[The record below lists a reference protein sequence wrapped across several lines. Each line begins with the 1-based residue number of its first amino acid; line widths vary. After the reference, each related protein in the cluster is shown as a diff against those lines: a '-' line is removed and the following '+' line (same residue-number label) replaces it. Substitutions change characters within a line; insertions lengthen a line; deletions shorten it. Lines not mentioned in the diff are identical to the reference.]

1 MFGFYAALSPIYGE
15 QPHYIGSAL
24 PKNQTYYCKFNNQR
38 ATRPI
43 VLRNTPFTSYY
54 DCHLK
59 IYDLITGMRSLIL
72 VSRLTEDTLCLLNF
86 TFIKHTAVACNTKC

>member
-43 VLRNTPFTSYY
+43 VLRNTPFTSY
-54 DCHLK
+54 
-59 IYDLITGMRSLIL
+59 
-72 VSRLTEDTLCLLNF
+72 
-86 TFIKHTAVACNTKC
+86 